1 MILIFT
7 HLLRTLYDS
16 KGLEF
21 DDVRKLTLTIWQLS
35 DSGQV
40 LLYNFFGDSAI
51 DASRW
56 QVVLNG
62 VQGQGYVPDFYRDE
76 TRYAGICSE
85 VSTAFINQ
93 GIDVTYFY

>member
-1 MILIFT
+1 MFVP
-7 HLLRTLYDS
+7 LLRTLYDS

-21 DDVRKLTLTIWQLS
+21 DDVRKLTLTIWQLT
-35 DSGQV
+35 DSAQV
-40 LLYNFFGDSAI
+40 LLYNFFGDSAV

-62 VQGQGYVPDFYRDE
+62 VQGQSYAPDFYRDE
-76 TRYAGICSE
+76 TRYAGICNE
-85 VSTAFINQ
+85 ASTPLINQ